1 MQMGSLPK
9 KIPTKPVVIFFSAK
23 TNKLGIFIQI
33 TSMRLIVRIGLL
45 LALPLLSFAQTPDEY
60 PADYL
65 SPAFHAGR
73 RAAFREKM
81 PEKSVAVFFAAPQ
94 KVRNNDVNYI
104 YAQNKNFYYLTGLEE
119 PNAVLLLFKQ
129 PVTILQ
135 KTGTEFI
142 FVQSRNPQREMWTGK
157 ILGAAGVQEKY
168 QLNAVFSTEQFSG
181 KLVDWSQLDTV
192 ISSFRNDQILFK
204 YPGRGDILANM
215 AASLDSAL
223 MGAGKS
229 AAPTIAMNILQAL
242 RGIKQP
248 EEIALMEKVINMSV
262 EGHNSVMRS
271 MKPGM
276 HEYDAQAIMEYEF
289 KSRGSEYVGYPSI
302 NGSGANTCILHYET
316 NQRTLQDG
324 DLLLSDCAAEYHGY
338 SADVTRTIP
347 VNGKFSP
354 EQKII
359 YELVLAAQDAAFA
372 ECKPGKQFS
381 DPHAAAVNVIAKGL
395 KELGI
400 ISSENQV
407 RTYFPHGT
415 SHHLGLDV
423 HDMGRRATLEPGMI
437 FTVEPGIYIPPGS
450 PCDKKWWSIGVRIE
464 DDLLIT
470 ADGYKNLSAGSP
482 RSVEAIEKMARQSS
496 IFRKKK

>member
-1 MQMGSLPK
+1 M
-9 KIPTKPVVIFFSAK
+9 F
-23 TNKLGIFIQI
+23 
-33 TSMRLIVRIGLL
+33 RLL
-45 LALPLLSFAQTPDEY
+45 LPALLFANLLMAQGTAEY
-60 PADYL
+60 PDDYL

-81 PEKSVAVFFAAPQ
+81 PQRSVAMFFASPQ

-104 YAQNKNFYYLTGLEE
+104 YAPSKNLYYLTGLEE
-119 PNAVLLLFKQ
+119 PNALLLLFKQ
-129 PVTILQ
+129 SVTLLG

-142 FVQSRNPQREMWTGK
+142 FVQPRNPQREMWTGK
-157 ILGAAGVQEKY
+157 ILGPTGVMQKY
-168 QLNAVFSTEQFSG
+168 QMENVFTTDQFSG
-181 KLVDWSQLDTV
+181 RLLDFAQLDT
-192 ISSFRNDQILFK
+192 IITSFRTEQILFK
-204 YPGRGDILANM
+204 YPGRGDLLANM

-223 MGAGKS
+223 LQAGKIPMPS
-229 AAPTIAMNILQAL
+229 PATAILHQL

-262 EGHNSVMRS
+262 EGHNRVIRTIR
-271 MKPGM
+271 PGM
-276 HEYDAQAIMEYEF
+276 HEYDAQALMEYEF

-302 NGSGANTCILHYET
+302 NGSGANSCILHYET

-324 DLLLSDCAAEYHGY
+324 DLLLNDCGAEYHGY

-372 ECKPGKQFS
+372 LCKPGNQFS
-381 DPHAAAVNVIAKGL
+381 DPHNAALKVITAGL
-395 KELGI
+395 KDLGI
-400 ISSENQV
+400 IQSDNQA
-407 RTYFPHGT
+407 RIYFPHGT

-423 HDMGRRATLEPGMI
+423 HDMGSRSTLQPGMI
-437 FTVEPGIYIPPGS
+437 FTVEPGIYIPPNSNCG
-450 PCDKKWWSIGVRIE
+450 KKWWSIGVRIE

-470 ADGYKNLSAGSP
+470 NDGYRNLSAGAP
-482 RSVEAIEKMARQSS
+482 RSVEEIEKMAKSAG
-496 IFRKKK
+496 KKKQAL

>member
-1 MQMGSLPK
+1 M
-9 KIPTKPVVIFFSAK
+9 F
-23 TNKLGIFIQI
+23 
-33 TSMRLIVRIGLL
+33 RLL
-45 LALPLLSFAQTPDEY
+45 LPALLFANLLMAQGTAEY
-60 PADYL
+60 PDDYL

-81 PEKSVAVFFAAPQ
+81 PQRSVAMFFASPQ

-104 YAQNKNFYYLTGLEE
+104 YAPSKNLYYLTGLEE
-119 PNAVLLLFKQ
+119 PNALLLLFKQ
-129 PVTILQ
+129 SVTLLG

-142 FVQSRNPQREMWTGK
+142 FVQPRNPQREMWTGK
-157 ILGAAGVQEKY
+157 ILGPTGVMQKY
-168 QLNAVFSTEQFSG
+168 QMENVFTTDQFSG
-181 KLVDWSQLDTV
+181 RLLDFAQLDT
-192 ISSFRNDQILFK
+192 IITSFRTEQILFK
-204 YPGRGDILANM
+204 YPGRGDLLANM

-223 MGAGKS
+223 LQAGKIPMPS
-229 AAPTIAMNILQAL
+229 PATAILHQL

-262 EGHNSVMRS
+262 EGHNRVIRTIR
-271 MKPGM
+271 PGM
-276 HEYDAQAIMEYEF
+276 HEYDAQALMEYEF

-302 NGSGANTCILHYET
+302 NGSGANSCILHYET

-324 DLLLSDCAAEYHGY
+324 DLLLNDCGAEYHGY

-372 ECKPGKQFS
+372 LCKPGNQFS
-381 DPHAAAVNVIAKGL
+381 DPHNAALKVITAGL
-395 KELGI
+395 KDLGI
-400 ISSENQV
+400 IQSDNQA
-407 RTYFPHGT
+407 RIYFPHGT

-423 HDMGRRATLEPGMI
+423 HDMGSRSTLQPGMI
-437 FTVEPGIYIPPGS
+437 FTVEPGIYIPPNS
-450 PCDKKWWSIGVRIE
+450 KCDKKWWSIGVRIE

-470 ADGYKNLSAGSP
+470 NDGYRNLSAGAP
-482 RSVEAIEKMARQSS
+482 RSVEEIEKMAKSAG
-496 IFRKKK
+496 KKKKAL

>member
-1 MQMGSLPK
+1 M
-9 KIPTKPVVIFFSAK
+9 F
-23 TNKLGIFIQI
+23 
-33 TSMRLIVRIGLL
+33 RLL
-45 LALPLLSFAQTPDEY
+45 LPALLFGNLLMAQGTAEY
-60 PADYL
+60 PDDYL

-81 PEKSVAVFFAAPQ
+81 PQRSVAMFFASPQ

-104 YAQNKNFYYLTGLEE
+104 YAPNKNLYYLTGLEE
-119 PNAVLLLFKQ
+119 PNALLLLFKQ
-129 PVTILQ
+129 PVTLLG

-142 FVQSRNPQREMWTGK
+142 FVQPRNPQREMWTGK
-157 ILGAAGVQEKY
+157 ILGPTGVMQKY
-168 QLNAVFSTEQFSG
+168 QMENVFTTDQFSG
-181 KLVDWSQLDTV
+181 RLLDFAQLDT
-192 ISSFRNDQILFK
+192 IITSFRTEQILFK
-204 YPGRGDILANM
+204 YPGRGDLLANM

-223 MGAGKS
+223 LQAGKIPMPS
-229 AAPTIAMNILQAL
+229 PATAILHQL

-262 EGHNSVMRS
+262 EGHNRVIRTIR
-271 MKPGM
+271 PGM
-276 HEYDAQAIMEYEF
+276 HEYDAQALMEYEF

-302 NGSGANTCILHYET
+302 NGSGANSCILHYET

-324 DLLLSDCAAEYHGY
+324 DLLLNDCGAEYHGY

-372 ECKPGKQFS
+372 LCKPGNQFS
-381 DPHAAAVNVIAKGL
+381 DPHNAALKVITAGL

-400 ISSENQV
+400 IQSDNQA
-407 RTYFPHGT
+407 RIYFPHGT

-423 HDMGRRATLEPGMI
+423 HDMGSRSTLQPGMI
-437 FTVEPGIYIPPGS
+437 FTVEPGIYIPPNS
-450 PCDKKWWSIGVRIE
+450 
-464 DDLLIT
+464 
-470 ADGYKNLSAGSP
+470 
-482 RSVEAIEKMARQSS
+482 
-496 IFRKKK
+496 

>member
-1 MQMGSLPK
+1 M
-9 KIPTKPVVIFFSAK
+9 F
-23 TNKLGIFIQI
+23 
-33 TSMRLIVRIGLL
+33 RLL
-45 LALPLLSFAQTPDEY
+45 LPALLFANLLMAQGTAEY
-60 PADYL
+60 PDDYL

-81 PEKSVAVFFAAPQ
+81 PQRSVAMFFASPQ

-104 YAQNKNFYYLTGLEE
+104 YAPNKNLYYLTGLEE
-119 PNAVLLLFKQ
+119 PNALLLLFKQ
-129 PVTILQ
+129 PVTLLG

-142 FVQSRNPQREMWTGK
+142 FVQPRNPQREMWTGK
-157 ILGAAGVQEKY
+157 IMGPTGVMQKY
-168 QLNAVFSTEQFSG
+168 QMENVFTTDQFSG
-181 KLVDWSQLDTV
+181 RLLDFAQLDT
-192 ISSFRNDQILFK
+192 IITSFRTEQILFK
-204 YPGRGDILANM
+204 YPGRGDLLANM

-223 MGAGKS
+223 LQAGKIPMPS
-229 AAPTIAMNILQAL
+229 PATAILHQL

-262 EGHNSVMRS
+262 EGHNRVIRTIR
-271 MKPGM
+271 PGM
-276 HEYDAQAIMEYEF
+276 HEYDAQALMEYEF

-302 NGSGANTCILHYET
+302 NGSGANSCILHYET

-324 DLLLSDCAAEYHGY
+324 DLLLNDCGAEYHGY

-372 ECKPGKQFS
+372 LCKPGNQFS
-381 DPHAAAVNVIAKGL
+381 DPHNAALKVITAGL
-395 KELGI
+395 KDLGI
-400 ISSENQV
+400 IQSDNQA
-407 RTYFPHGT
+407 RIYFPHGT

-423 HDMGRRATLEPGMI
+423 HDMGSRSTLQPGMI
-437 FTVEPGIYIPPGS
+437 FTVEPGIYIPPNS
-450 PCDKKWWSIGVRIE
+450 KCDKKWWSIGVRIE

-470 ADGYKNLSAGSP
+470 NDGYRNLSAGAP
-482 RSVEAIEKMARQSS
+482 RSIEEIEKMAKSAG
-496 IFRKKK
+496 KKKKAL

>member
-1 MQMGSLPK
+1 ML
-9 KIPTKPVVIFFSAK
+9 
-23 TNKLGIFIQI
+23 
-33 TSMRLIVRIGLL
+33 RLL
-45 LALPLLSFAQTPDEY
+45 LPALLFANLLMAQGTAEY
-60 PADYL
+60 PDDYL

-81 PEKSVAVFFAAPQ
+81 PQRSVALFFASPQ

-104 YAQNKNFYYLTGLEE
+104 YAPSKNLYYLTGLEE
-119 PNAVLLLFKQ
+119 PNALLLLFKQ
-129 PVTILQ
+129 PVTLLG

-142 FVQSRNPQREMWTGK
+142 FVQPRNPQREMWTGK
-157 ILGAAGVQEKY
+157 ILGPAGVMQKY
-168 QLNAVFSTEQFSG
+168 QIENVFTTDQFSG
-181 KLVDWSQLDTV
+181 RLLDFAQLDT
-192 ISSFRNDQILFK
+192 IITSFRTEQILFK
-204 YPGRGDILANM
+204 YPGRGDLLANM

-223 MGAGKS
+223 LQAGKIPMPS
-229 AAPTIAMNILQAL
+229 PATAILHQL

-262 EGHNSVMRS
+262 EGHNRVIRTIR
-271 MKPGM
+271 PGM
-276 HEYDAQAIMEYEF
+276 HEYDAQALMEYEF

-302 NGSGANTCILHYET
+302 NGSGANSCILHYET

-324 DLLLSDCAAEYHGY
+324 DLLLNDCGAEYHGY

-372 ECKPGKQFS
+372 LCKPGNQFS
-381 DPHAAAVNVIAKGL
+381 DPHNAALKVITAGL

-400 ISSENQV
+400 IQSDNQA
-407 RTYFPHGT
+407 RIYFPHGT

-423 HDMGRRATLEPGMI
+423 HDMGSRSTLQPGMI
-437 FTVEPGIYIPPGS
+437 FTVEPGIYIPPNS
-450 PCDKKWWSIGVRIE
+450 KCDKKWWSIGVRIE

-470 ADGYKNLSAGSP
+470 NDGYRNLSAGAP
-482 RSVEAIEKMARQSS
+482 RSVEEIEKMAKSAA
-496 IFRKKK
+496 KKKKAL